1 MRTLL
6 RELRSILER
15 EREFYGS
22 FLPVD
27 ERADPQPAG
36 TRPAP
41 DDEPAEA
48 THPDNDASE
57 DAPAGD
63 PAEDRPLENGR
74 SEGGSSERTSERT
87 PPREDA
93 SEHKSSEEEASGE
106 DPSEKDPSEE
116 EASGAGAAA
125 DDGLTGGAPADRD
138 EQSSGEPPSRDALA
152 GDDDAPG
159 SDDASTAASD
169 DSDSEPMPNYD
180 LFGNQV
186 DPTEDPSL
194 PPWERIKALIP
205 DDAPYRDATTLEEVE
220 EYLADTVLVPID
232 EDRENPVFG
241 VGDPESDLVIIGEAP
256 GRDEDKEGEPFV
268 GRAGTLLDKILDAIH
283 FEREDVYITN
293 ILKSRPPRNRN
304 PKDEEVEAH
313 LPILYKQIEL
323 IRPEIILCVGK
334 VAGNTMLDRRSS
346 LSNLRE
352 SEHDFY
358 GIPLLVTYH
367 PAALLRNP
375 QWKRPTWEDVKLL
388 RTRYDQ
394 LTDGEDAA

>member
-6 RELRSILER
+6 RELRSLLER
-15 EREFYGS
+15 ERRLYGS

-27 ERADPQPAG
+27 ARSDPEPGRAPAASG
-36 TRPAP
+36 DVPSGDVPSGDVPSGDVPSGDVPSGDVPSGDVPSGDMPSGDETY
-41 DDEPAEA
+41 DDDLAGDAARDDDHDDDHESAEA
-48 THPDNDASE
+48 PSAGDSSASDDGLADRDEGASE
-57 DAPAGD
+57 DAPS
-63 PAEDRPLENGR
+63 R
-74 SEGGSSERTSERT
+74 
-87 PPREDA
+87 
-93 SEHKSSEEEASGE
+93 
-106 DPSEKDPSEE
+106 
-116 EASGAGAAA
+116 AAP
-125 DDGLTGGAPADRD
+125 G
-138 EQSSGEPPSRDALA
+138 
-152 GDDDAPG
+152 GDDDAPDPG
-159 SDDASTAASD
+159 DASTAPSD

-194 PPWERIKALIP
+194 PPWERIKALVP
-205 DDAPYRDATTLEEVE
+205 DDAPYRDATALEQVE
-220 EYLADTVLVPID
+220 AYLADTVLVPID

-268 GRAGTLLDKILDAIH
+268 GRAGTLLDKILDAIN
-283 FEREDVYITN
+283 FERGDVYITN

-394 LTDGEDAA
+394 LTDGAGDSGDSEEAA